1 MTRVLIID
9 DEPINHQL
17 VAHALESLHHELY
30 FSDNGKDG
38 VAKARSLKPDIIITD
53 VMMPDI
59 NGYEVTRILR
69 RETEFASTP
78 ILVLTAQAGLQD
90 KLKSFEAGADDHL
103 TKPFEAAELL
113 VRVTALLRRVEAS
126 QISRST
132 APLQES
138 ARFLAVHSLRG
149 GTGASSL
156 AVNLGI
162 GLASLWKK
170 PTALLDLTMTAG
182 QVAMMLNLPL
192 KRTWTDIA
200 RYSADELDIDVIM
213 SIVGTHE
220 SGLSFI
226 AAPTFPSEAEAL
238 RGETLG
244 AALRLMKGQFEYI
257 VADLP
262 HDFSEPAIQ
271 ALDVADMIFM
281 VATPDMAS
289 VRAVVAAMDTYEKL
303 GYKREKIKLVVS
315 AIFPRSS
322 LSKQKI
328 ESALDLT
335 ALVTIPYVQ
344 DVFVDAINLG
354 QPPVY
359 HKPHESVSALL
370 EDFALLISK
379 DDHKKSKPEN
389 PSEAWKRVY
398 KRYQE
403 RKKGR

>member
-1 MTRVLIID
+1 
-9 DEPINHQL
+9 
-17 VAHALESLHHELY
+17 
-30 FSDNGKDG
+30 
-38 VAKARSLKPDIIITD
+38 
-53 VMMPDI
+53 
-59 NGYEVTRILR
+59 
-69 RETEFASTP
+69 
-78 ILVLTAQAGLQD
+78 
-90 KLKSFEAGADDHL
+90 
-103 TKPFEAAELL
+103 
-113 VRVTALLRRVEAS
+113 
-126 QISRST
+126 
-132 APLQES
+132 
-138 ARFLAVHSLRG
+138 
-149 GTGASSL
+149 
-156 AVNLGI
+156 
-162 GLASLWKK
+162 
-170 PTALLDLTMTAG
+170 
-182 QVAMMLNLPL
+182 
-192 KRTWTDIA
+192 
-200 RYSADELDIDVIM
+200 
-213 SIVGTHE
+213 
-220 SGLSFI
+220 
-226 AAPTFPSEAEAL
+226 
-238 RGETLG
+238 
-244 AALRLMKGQFEYI
+244 LRLMKGQFEYI